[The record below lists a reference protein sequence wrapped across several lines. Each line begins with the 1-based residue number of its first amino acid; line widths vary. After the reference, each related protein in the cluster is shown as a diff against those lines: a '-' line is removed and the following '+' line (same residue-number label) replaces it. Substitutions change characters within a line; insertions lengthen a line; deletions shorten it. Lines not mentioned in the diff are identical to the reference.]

1 MRIVVLCLLLATG
14 CVVHSRTVM
23 PIDLGREAKQV
34 VDTGKATVLAKEG
47 MVEVS
52 ADELVFVHRR
62 EDDGGTER
70 PVTLTVRAL
79 VEGCVAGLDAP
90 GCKAGRAADDQP
102 ALKKK
107 RYEFSGSKLATT
119 LTFAAIGGGVGYC
132 VAECAGSG
140 GLERGAT
147 YIGIG
152 AAVVVGSFLL
162 FAIAGG

>member
-1 MRIVVLCLLLATG
+1 MRIVVLCLLLVTG
-14 CVVHSRTVM
+14 CVVHRRTVM
-23 PIDLGREAKQV
+23 PVDLARESKAF

-52 ADELVFVHRR
+52 ADELVFVHLR
-62 EDDGGTER
+62 EDGGTER
-70 PVTLTVRAL
+70 PVELTVRAL
-79 VEGCVAGLDAP
+79 VEGCVDGLDAA
-90 GCKAGRAADDQP
+90 GCKAGRASDDQP
-102 ALKKK
+102 ALDKK

-140 GLERGAT
+140 GLESGAK
-147 YIGIG
+147 YVGIG

-162 FAIAGG
+162 FALAGG